1 MNCQKQMYES
11 PLMKRSFVE
20 LEDVFCVASKPAV
33 ISKDSQIVVED
44 YETIDNQITFD

>member
-1 MNCQKQMYES
+1 MNCFKKTYES

-20 LEDVFCVASKPAV
+20 LEDVFCVASKPAD
-33 ISKDSQIVVED
+33 ISKESQIVVED